1 MPYAKSEDTR
11 RRLLEAATAD
21 FAAYGITG
29 ARVDRIAAAADVNKA
44 RLYAYFGDK
53 LGLFDAVFRMHADAV
68 VDRVPFTADD
78 LAQYAAGL
86 YSAALAHPQLI
97 RLTAWARLEGVKP
110 TETSTRA
117 KAAKLQ
123 AIAQAQRD
131 GRVRA
136 SLDPED
142 VLVLVISMALAW
154 TEPALAEATMP
165 EATAPGAPAPE
176 VAATDHE
183 RRKQALAET
192 VRRAFQS

>member
-21 FAAYGITG
+21 FAAHGITG
-29 ARVDRIAAAADVNKA
+29 ARVDRIAAAADINKA

-68 VDRVPFTADD
+68 VDQVPFTADD

-117 KAAKLQ
+117 KEAKLQ

-131 GRVRA
+131 GHVRA

-142 VLVLVISMALAW
+142 ILVLLISMALAW
-154 TEPALAEATMP
+154 TEPALSEVTV
-165 EATAPGAPAPE
+165 PGVPVPDAPASE
-176 VAATDHE
+176 VLAAAHE
-183 RRKQALAET
+183 RRKQALADT
-192 VRRAFQS
+192 VRRAFQP